1 MIVVRLTLLAWFGLT
16 IGCGDKTEDTGTEVE
31 QTSPFAETGPMSGM
45 TNAHNEVRRA
55 HGIDADLVWDES
67 LAEVSLEWLEHLA
80 ANNNCQMEHNWDSP
94 LGENLMW
101 ATYYMGAEDV
111 VAGWASEEA
120 FYDYDSN
127 SCQPGEMCGHY
138 TQIVWE
144 DTERVGCAMIVCP
157 NERDHMWMCNYDP
170 AGNWVGERPY

>member
-1 MIVVRLTLLAWFGLT
+1 MRKIELVLLVSIGQFG
-16 IGCGDKTEDTGTEVE
+16 CTEDEKTGDTAPVI
-31 QTSPFAETGPMSGM
+31 SPFAETGPMTGM
-45 TNAHNEVRRA
+45 TTTHNSIRKD
-55 HGIDADLVWDES
+55 HGIEADLIWDEY

-80 ANNNCQMEHNWDSP
+80 ENNGCQMEHNWDSP

-101 ATYYMGAEDV
+101 ATYYMSAADV
-111 VAGWASEEA
+111 VNGWASEEA
-120 FYDYDSN
+120 FYDYGNN

-144 DTERVGCAMIVCP
+144 ATERVGCAMIVCS
-157 NERDHMWMCNYDP
+157 NGTDHMWMCNYDP